1 MTVYVINPPK
11 VPAPTVPQLTAA
23 SIPMV
28 LAGSLGLSGVPMSTM
43 IPVNGFIGS
52 AQQTPA
58 GRLAQMPRGSRSGT
72 RKRRKKKAAA
82 APRKRKRASSSRKGG
97 KLKKGS
103 AAAKAY
109 MAKIRKKRK

>member
-1 MTVYVINPPK
+1 
-11 VPAPTVPQLTAA
+11 
-23 SIPMV
+23 
-28 LAGSLGLSGVPMSTM
+28 MSTM

-58 GRLAQMPRGSRSGT
+58 GRLAQMPRGMRTGT
-72 RKRRKKKAAA
+72 KKRRKKAAA
-82 APRKRKRASSSRKGG
+82 AARPRKKRASSKKGG